1 MRRNNPHTSA
11 PSGSTG
17 EVGVFKPRAANTPPS
32 RRTAGFATDPAGAA
46 TAVAA
51 GAGAGADTAA
61 TDATV
66 FELAEGAGALMGSNS
81 PSGWVLTP
89 PTALPLSVTMSG
101 AGAVI
106 DGCRGRDATAAG
118 PERPAR
124 TADLS
129 DPAAL
134 GEVEALTAKSVGRSG
149 WALIA
154 SPGSVEAA
162 ERVARPDAGTGEA
175 ATTAAAPPRAV
186 VATNVAATGAVM
198 VVGES
203 VAADAE
209 GRGAARGARVAGRAA
224 RSERPEVGPA
234 DTDDDPAS
242 AEVSAAPTPTAQ
254 QFVRSHNGGP
264 NVDAQCAQGRQHQE
278 VGDGFGYVPPTVVPH
293 GLPSKGWHVA
303 GSRQCCD
310 ASLNGP

>member
-1 MRRNNPHTSA
+1 
-11 PSGSTG
+11 
-17 EVGVFKPRAANTPPS
+17 
-32 RRTAGFATDPAGAA
+32 
-46 TAVAA
+46 
-51 GAGAGADTAA
+51 
-61 TDATV
+61 
-66 FELAEGAGALMGSNS
+66 MGSNS

-89 PTALPLSVTMSG
+89 PTGLPLSVTMSG

-224 RSERPEVGPA
+224 RSERPGVGPA

-242 AEVSAAPTPTAQ
+242 AVVSAAATPRAWGPATHTPITNAAAETRAATDITAAG
-254 QFVRSHNGGP
+254 RSARADPFPVIDPAVSVVSDTGNTAP
-264 NVDAQCAQGRQHQE
+264 P
-278 VGDGFGYVPPTVVPH
+278 VP
-293 GLPSKGWHVA
+293 
-303 GSRQCCD
+303 GSD
-310 ASLNGP
+310 SDDS